1 MKSQWCVSRSVA
13 GRSDGQ
19 RRWDYAYQFLLR
31 WVMEDTAGVVPASSH
46 LQEDRHGDCFV
57 RASLDQPP
65 AADAD
70 D

>member
-1 MKSQWCVSRSVA
+1 MKSHWRVRRSVV

-19 RRWDYAYQFLLR
+19 RRWDYAYQSLLR
-31 WVMEDTAGVVPASSH
+31 WVMEDAADGAPAPSH
-46 LQEDRHGDCFV
+46 LQEDCHGDCLV

-65 AADAD
+65 AAGAD